1 MTQTLVDLATDIVAR
16 ALRLGATAADAL
28 IVDAR
33 SIEAAVREGKREKL
47 EQSEAREVGLRVF
60 VGQAS
65 AVIAGSVLTPEAL
78 DRLAEKAVAMAK
90 VAPADE
96 YSGLADAQALARASD
111 GLDLV
116 SEQSFDAE
124 QLHQLALTA
133 ETASL
138 AVPGVSKA
146 GGADAS
152 ASDREVALATSNGFA
167 RGYRKTGFSVSA
179 SAIAGDGTGMERD
192 YDYSVATHRSDLED
206 AEKIGRSAGERSVKR
221 LNPRKIKSQQ
231 VPVVYDSRVAAG
243 LVGSLLGAVLGSAI
257 ARGTSFLKDMLH
269 QQVFAP
275 GINIIDDPFI
285 KRGLASRP
293 FDGEGIAGEALKI
306 IDNGVLATWLLDL
319 RSARQLGLK
328 TNGRGARGLSSP
340 PSPSSSNVY
349 MEKGKSTPRELMS
362 DIKQGLYV
370 TELIGMGVNMVTGDY
385 SRGAA
390 GFWIENGEIAY
401 PVSEITVAGN
411 LKDIFRNLTPADDLK
426 FKTATNAPTI
436 RVEGLTV
443 AGA

>member
-1 MTQTLVDLATDIVAR
+1 MTQTLVDLASDAVAR
-16 ALRLGATAADAL
+16 AMRLGATAADAL
-28 IVDAR
+28 VVDAR

-47 EQSEAREVGLRVF
+47 EQSESREVGLRVF

-65 AVIAGSVLTPEAL
+65 AVIAGSVLTPDAL

-90 VAPADE
+90 LAPADE
-96 YSGLADAQALARASD
+96 YAGLANGEILARGTAD
-111 GLDLV
+111 LDLV
-116 SEQSFDAE
+116 SEQSFDAD
-124 QLHQLALTA
+124 QLHQLALAA
-133 ETASL
+133 EAASL
-138 AVPGVSKA
+138 SVPGVTKA
-146 GGADAS
+146 GGAGAS
-152 ASDREVALATSNGFA
+152 ASDREVAMANSNGFA
-167 RGYRKTGFSVSA
+167 KGYRRTSFSVSA
-179 SAIAGDGTGMERD
+179 SAIAGDGTRMERD
-192 YDYSVATHRSDLED
+192 YDFSATVHRGDLEN
-206 AEKIGRSAGERSVKR
+206 AEKIGRSAGERVVKR

-231 VPVVYDSRVAAG
+231 VPIIYDSRIAPG
-243 LVGSLLGAVLGSAI
+243 LVGHLVGAVLGSAI
-257 ARGTSFLKDMLH
+257 ARGTSFLKDMLR

-275 GINIIDDPFI
+275 GINVIDDPTI
-285 KRGLASRP
+285 RRGLASRP
-293 FDGEGIAGEALKI
+293 FDGEGIAGKTLKI
-306 IDNGVLATWLLDL
+306 VDNGVLATWLLDL

-328 TNGRGARGLSSP
+328 STAHASRGLSSP

-349 MEKGKSTPRELMS
+349 MERGKSSPQELMS

-411 LKDIFRNLTPADDLK
+411 LKDMFRNLTPANDLK
-426 FKTATNAPTI
+426 FKTSTNAPTI